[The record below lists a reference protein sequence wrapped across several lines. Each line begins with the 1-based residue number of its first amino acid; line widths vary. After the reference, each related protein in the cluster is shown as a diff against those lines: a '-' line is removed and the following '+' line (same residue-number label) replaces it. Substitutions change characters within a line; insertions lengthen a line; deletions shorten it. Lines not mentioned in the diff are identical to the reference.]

1 MKTSIIKASKSRKSF
16 FKGTVFVLS
25 AMNDATKT
33 VRYIRGVPIIVSL
46 EVQKTINLT
55 ISVLAEY

>member
-1 MKTSIIKASKSRKSF
+1 
-16 FKGTVFVLS
+16 
-25 AMNDATKT
+25 MNDATKT
-33 VRYIRGVPIIVSL
+33 IRYIRSVPRIVSL

>member
-1 MKTSIIKASKSRKSF
+1 
-16 FKGTVFVLS
+16 
-25 AMNDATKT
+25 MNDATKT
-33 VRYIRGVPIIVSL
+33 IRYIRDVPIIVSL